1 MERYSRLDKT
11 YVYMWLTQWPIWRPA
26 DMEEYNVADMV
37 DDMVANMDSVLVWPI
52 NANLP

>member
-11 YVYMWLTQWPIWRPA
+11 YAYMWLTQWPIWRPA

-37 DDMVANMDSVLVWPI
+37 ADMVANMVADKVADMICPTG
-52 NANLP
+52 